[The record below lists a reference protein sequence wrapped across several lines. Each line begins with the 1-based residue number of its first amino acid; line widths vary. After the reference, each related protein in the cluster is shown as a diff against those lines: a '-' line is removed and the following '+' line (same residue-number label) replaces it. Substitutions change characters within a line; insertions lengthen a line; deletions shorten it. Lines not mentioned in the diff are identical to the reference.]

1 MLALKPPGPGLLR
14 FLILIVTFKAV
25 KMFYIMDRNNKKGA
39 GYMKKRILL
48 FLFMLM
54 SVSVFAAS
62 FKKGDKVYVS
72 VKTVTM
78 KSTSGG
84 GAKNV
89 SDLSYGDELKVLSVS
104 GNKIQVQLA
113 SNQKK
118 SGWISANTVT
128 KKKIV
133 KTSGGGKV
141 SASSSEL
148 ALAGKGF
155 TEESEKVVESA
166 DEDMDYSKVDAIE
179 SVSVS
184 DSELESFIIDGHLQG
199 AGK

>member
-1 MLALKPPGPGLLR
+1 
-14 FLILIVTFKAV
+14 
-25 KMFYIMDRNNKKGA
+25 
-39 GYMKKRILL
+39 MKKRILL
-48 FLFMLM
+48 FMFMLM

-78 KSTSGG
+78 KSSNGG

-118 SGWISANTVT
+118 SGWISSNSVT

-133 KTSGGGKV
+133 KTSSGGKV

-166 DEDMDYSKVDAIE
+166 DGEMDYSKVDAIE
-179 SVSVS
+179 RVTVP
-184 DSELESFIIDGHLQG
+184 DTELESFIIDGHLQG